1 MFEPRDQHYKE
12 RVKRSFA
19 SQSAMAT
26 MNIHLISVKPGLI
39 EMELRKNKNILQ
51 QQGFIHGGVIASALD
66 SACGF
71 AALTLSEKNYEVL
84 TIEFKTTFFYPA
96 NSDILSIKGKVIKSG
111 KRVMFCESEAF
122 SYFKEKERLISK
134 MTTSIAMVEMPEG
147 WTPI

>member
-1 MFEPRDQHYKE
+1 MLEPRDQHYKE

-84 TIEFKTTFFYPA
+84 TIEFKTSFFYPA
-96 NSDILSIKGKVIKSG
+96 NSDVLSIKGKVINKHIHAPLDEV
-111 KRVMFCESEAF
+111 KTI
-122 SYFKEKERLISK
+122 K
-134 MTTSIAMVEMPEG
+134 VETE
-147 WTPI
+147 IVNNIFEINFIRF